1 MGLCGSRAAGPSDD
15 DAKSVTSVV
24 PSQDSGG
31 GLTEARLKEMY
42 RQDSD
47 YMEATGYGAVAMFCG
62 GDAAKRLD
70 DDCHSSDDDDDDG
83 DVDDYYGH
91 GRYGE
96 YSSDGYS
103 DAGSALS
110 RQSST
115 DTLLSSR
122 PGSAES
128 FSSMSSVGS
137 ALDDG
142 GGAPAMARVTAPG
155 VATLG
160 RNKGSSVKTFVSER
174 QNSFEDRE
182 NERRW
187 PRQKTTCTYDDAEK
201 EGCCTG
207 SGTRARAREREEPP
221 ASTRFSAGPRT
232 LRRLEMPF
240 RIPSGLAPT
249 HCRCQQSHCIHDD
262 IHTYLFIHCAL
273 TLLSSSFSECT
284 PFTHTHTHTPPGST
298 PRPRIR
304 RALPTL
310 LWWWCNRFLCVPVCF
325 VLVLFN

>member
-182 NERRW
+182 NEIANAI
-187 PRQKTTCTYDDAEK
+187 QEIKKQQEEK
-201 EGCCTG
+201 L
-207 SGTRARAREREEPP
+207 RLKRERRKSLRQRELAMKQREEARRQGGVKLPP
-221 ASTRFSAGPRT
+221 LKKGNGEDEGGEGAGDGGRKKKQKKMKKKKKT
-232 LRRLEMPF
+232 KEMETEVQNQE
-240 RIPSGLAPT
+240 RAQTIISEYENE
-249 HCRCQQSHCIHDD
+249 SH
-262 IHTYLFIHCAL
+262 AL
-273 TLLSSSFSECT
+273 QRSRSMAQDNQK
-284 PFTHTHTHTPPGST
+284 
-298 PRPRIR
+298 R
-304 RALPTL
+304 RAQARR
-310 LWWWCNRFLCVPVCF
+310 NRAFF
-325 VLVLFN
+325 QMDNKSSTG